1 MKNRQTGRQK
11 TVELEERTTKYQD
24 TRGQHDRKTGHQK
37 YKKTGGQGDS
47 KTKGLEERIS
57 ADTNPTTCSTH
68 CHCCN
73 FLVSLK
79 LAYRIYQGQKSS
91 GGARRR
97 TA

>member
-1 MKNRQTGRQK
+1 MGRQKDNNSYPLSDNKTERDNRKKKKTAKIMKNRQTGRQK

-57 ADTNPTTCSTH
+57 A
-68 CHCCN
+68 
-73 FLVSLK
+73 
-79 LAYRIYQGQKSS
+79 YQLLRSS
-91 GGARRR
+91 Y
-97 TA
+97 TD